1 MGQENSALDDGG
13 DSKILCSDSKRKRKV
28 VLNRRKHN
36 KAVDVKRWHEALINI
51 KL

>member
-13 DSKILCSDSKRKRKV
+13 DSKILCSDSKRKV